1 MHFDYK
7 TKGTCSQFISLDIND
22 GVVTNVEFLGGCAGN
37 LKAIPALVDGWTAD
51 QIASKLKGIQCGMK
65 PTSCGDQLARAVLA
79 ARDAELAQSKA

>member
-22 GVVTNVEFLGGCAGN
+22 GVVTNVQFLGGCDGN

-51 QIASKLKGIQCGMK
+51 EIASRLKGIQCGMK
-65 PTSCGDQLARAVLA
+65 PTSCGDQLARAVTA
-79 ARDAELAQSKA
+79 AREAELAAKG